1 MKKIT
6 LIDAYHNET
15 LRNYQVTYD
24 EILKAVKNKQA
35 EKFKKYHKDFDFTL
49 LYELQKDLKD
59 ILIKGYQVKFL
70 TLPGLKNL
78 LRMKYDKEEG
88 NDYETKETSLE
99 IGRASC
105 REREK
110 RYERGGP
117 SRKRRRTK

>member
-99 IGRASC
+99 NLSLTKKELKDIKRSEER
-105 REREK
+105 RE
-110 RYERGGP
+110 
-117 SRKRRRTK
+117 